1 MREEIPLDNV
11 ICFGIN
17 EPFGC
22 SKETVF
28 TSSALVLNAN
38 PKIIRSTTIRSFIL
52 TAVLI
57 V

>member
-11 ICFGIN
+11 ICFCIN